1 MPLISVII
9 PIYNTERLLPK
20 CIESVLAQTLS
31 DIEIILIDDG
41 STDES
46 GKICDSYAC
55 KDKRIHVTHIPNHGV
70 SHARNKGIELSQGKY
85 IHFMDSDDRMES
97 EMLSELYRLILRY
110 HANMSTCGYLIE
122 DENENIIYQI
132 KEEQTYVLN
141 NQNAISSLF
150 HDSYY
155 RYKGNLWDKLYD
167 KKIIDKHQLAF
178 NENIYYNE
186 DRLFIF
192 QYMMHCTSI
201 ACTTIPYYHYIIRNA
216 SAMHTFGKSY
226 RAHMCTFMDAFDIM
240 TTLSAS
246 FPESVRRTLSQ
257 DYIHSSISFFKKYA
271 TQMPM
276 HEIQNRIRTIK
287 RNQYTCLSVCEKI
300 RYTLSF
306 AHILVLKKF
315 HSQPIQ

>member
-1 MPLISVII
+1 M
-9 PIYNTERLLPK
+9 
-20 CIESVLAQTLS
+20 Q
-31 DIEIILIDDG
+31 
-41 STDES
+41 
-46 GKICDSYAC
+46 
-55 KDKRIHVTHIPNHGV
+55 
-70 SHARNKGIELSQGKY
+70 
-85 IHFMDSDDRMES
+85 M
-97 EMLSELYRLILRY
+97 
-110 HANMSTCGYLIE
+110 IE

-141 NQNAISSLF
+141 NQDAISSLF

-216 SAMHTFGKSY
+216 SAMHTFGKAY

>member
-1 MPLISVII
+1 MGNL
-9 PIYNTERLLPK
+9 RK
-20 CIESVLAQTLS
+20 
-31 DIEIILIDDG
+31 G
-41 STDES
+41 
-46 GKICDSYAC
+46 SYANFLLFTEDLFS
-55 KDKRIHVTHIPNHGV
+55 KDAVLQENWVAGKNFVVNKLLDQDIRGV
-70 SHARNKGIELSQGKY
+70 
-85 IHFMDSDDRMES
+85 
-97 EMLSELYRLILRY
+97 
-110 HANMSTCGYLIE
+110 
-122 DENENIIYQI
+122 YQLTI
-132 KEEQTYVLN
+132 N
-141 NQNAISSLF
+141 NQNYDLKIAGSLLKPEAKVSQEKKDGKAKLNVSDYKMALELVLPK
-150 HDSYY
+150 DSVQNY
-155 RYKGNLWDKLYD
+155 RILYPLADYKNTNGFALNKQGNKVPYSITFVKNNEAET
-167 KKIIDKHQLAF
+167 KKEEETPKEIGKIWYPFAAF
-178 NENIYYNE
+178 GSENVPTQK
-186 DRLFIF
+186 D
-192 QYMMHCTSI
+192 
-201 ACTTIPYYHYIIRNA
+201 YIIRNA
-216 SAMHTFGKSY
+216 SAMHTFGKAY

>member
-85 IHFMDSDDRMES
+85 IHFMDSDDRMEP

-141 NQNAISSLF
+141 NQDAISSLF

-216 SAMHTFGKSY
+216 SAMHTFGKAY

-287 RNQYTCLSVCEKI
+287 RNQYTCLSVCENKSGKT
-300 RYTLSF
+300 RR
-306 AHILVLKKF
+306 AA
-315 HSQPIQ
+315 

>member
-55 KDKRIHVTHIPNHGV
+55 KDKRIHVTHILNHGV

-85 IHFMDSDDRMES
+85 IHFMDSDDRMEP

-141 NQNAISSLF
+141 NQDAYLLCFMTLTTDTKAIYGI
-150 HDSYY
+150 SY
-155 RYKGNLWDKLYD
+155 
-167 KKIIDKHQLAF
+167 
-178 NENIYYNE
+178 
-186 DRLFIF
+186 
-192 QYMMHCTSI
+192 
-201 ACTTIPYYHYIIRNA
+201 
-216 SAMHTFGKSY
+216 
-226 RAHMCTFMDAFDIM
+226 
-240 TTLSAS
+240 
-246 FPESVRRTLSQ
+246 
-257 DYIHSSISFFKKYA
+257 
-271 TQMPM
+271 
-276 HEIQNRIRTIK
+276 TIK
-287 RNQYTCLSVCEKI
+287 RLLTNI
-300 RYTLSF
+300 N
-306 AHILVLKKF
+306 
-315 HSQPIQ
+315 

>member
-85 IHFMDSDDRMES
+85 IHFMDSDDRMEP

-141 NQNAISSLF
+141 NQDAISSLF

-216 SAMHTFGKSY
+216 SAMHTF
-226 RAHMCTFMDAFDIM
+226 
-240 TTLSAS
+240 
-246 FPESVRRTLSQ
+246 ESHIVPICVHLWMLL
-257 DYIHSSISFFKKYA
+257 IS
-271 TQMPM
+271 
-276 HEIQNRIRTIK
+276 
-287 RNQYTCLSVCEKI
+287 
-300 RYTLSF
+300 
-306 AHILVLKKF
+306 
-315 HSQPIQ
+315 